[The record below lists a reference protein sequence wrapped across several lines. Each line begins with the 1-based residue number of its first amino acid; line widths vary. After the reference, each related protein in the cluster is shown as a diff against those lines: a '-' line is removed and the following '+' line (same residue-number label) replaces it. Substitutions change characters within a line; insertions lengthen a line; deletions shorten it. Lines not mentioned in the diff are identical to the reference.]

1 MKDNALFSCLG
12 AHISGSND
20 PGLFIVEGKLNEGI
34 TFEMAEHAINE
45 VINDLL
51 KNGISED
58 ELNKVKNQAES
69 TLVFS
74 EVELLNRAMQLAF
87 AANLGN
93 VDLANQ
99 ELEKIQAVTVD
110 QVNRIAREILV
121 ETNCSTLIYKA
132 EK

>member
-1 MKDNALFSCLG
+1 
-12 AHISGSND
+12 
-20 PGLFIVEGKLNEGI
+20 
-34 TFEMAEHAINE
+34 
-45 VINDLL
+45 VINDLV